1 MRLKPMHRRIFV
13 VGMPGSGKTT
23 EGKKLASKL
32 AWQFVDLDKKI
43 EQEVG
48 SDIPNIFAEKGEP
61 FFRELEQK
69 LLLEL
74 AQIDNVVIAC
84 GGGTVAFHNNMQWIK
99 KSGFSIYLR
108 AEPKLLL
115 SRILASK
122 SKRPLFEGLMEAEI
136 LEKIKSLLQI
146 RMPFFEQADCTIAL
160 PNEAANLMYSKAL
173 EVFEENETSQKN
185 DQS

>member
-1 MRLKPMHRRIFV
+1 MSINPKDSRIFV
-13 VGMPGSGKTT
+13 IGMPGSGKTT
-23 EGKKLASKL
+23 EGKKLAKKL

-48 SDIPNIFAEKGEP
+48 SDIPKIFAEKGEP
-61 FFRELEQK
+61 FFREVEQK
-69 LLLEL
+69 LLLEI
-74 AQIDNVVIAC
+74 AQIDKVVIAC
-84 GGGTVAFHNNMQWIK
+84 GGGTVAFHNNMKWIK
-99 KSGFSIYLR
+99 KNGFSIFLQ

-122 SKRPLFEGLMEAEI
+122 SKRPLFDGLKEPEI

-146 RMPFFEQADCTIAL
+146 RLPFFEQADCTIAL
-160 PNEAANLMYSKAL
+160 PKEAANIMYSKAL
-173 EVFEENETSQKN
+173 EMFEENEISQKN